1 MLLKNKNA
9 IIYGAGGSIGGAV
22 ARAFA
27 REGATVFLAGRTLDT
42 LNKIAKEISAAG
54 GSAETARVDAFD
66 EQAVEEHAAAVA
78 AKAGSID
85 ISFNAIDIKGST
97 QGTPLIELSPDD
109 ISLPIKNRVATNFLT
124 ARSAARQMIPKRAG
138 VILMITATPAR
149 MAFPMTGSF
158 GVEGAAIEGLCRS
171 LASELSPQGIR
182 VICLRSAG
190 SPESFPETTE
200 SGAPLGKKRE
210 EVAKMIADGTLLK
223 RAPTLAEVGSVAA
236 LMASDYASPMTA
248 TVANMTCGAIVD

>member
-27 REGATVFLAGRTLDT
+27 LEGATVFLVGRTLDT
-42 LNKIAKEISAAG
+42 LDKVAKELSAAG
-54 GSAETARVDAFD
+54 GIVETAQVDAFD
-66 EQAVEEHAAAVA
+66 AHAVDAHAAAVA
-78 AKAGSID
+78 SKAGCID

-109 ISLPIKNRVATNFLT
+109 ISLPVKNRVATNFLT
-124 ARSAARQMIPKRAG
+124 ARSAARHMIQKRTG

-158 GVEGAAIEGLCRS
+158 WSRRS
-171 LASELSPQGIR
+171 GHR
-182 VICLRSAG
+182 G
-190 SPESFPETTE
+190 
-200 SGAPLGKKRE
+200 PLP
-210 EVAKMIADGTLLK
+210 IA
-223 RAPTLAEVGSVAA
+223 R
-236 LMASDYASPMTA
+236 
-248 TVANMTCGAIVD
+248 

>member
-1 MLLKNKNA
+1 
-9 IIYGAGGSIGGAV
+9 
-22 ARAFA
+22 
-27 REGATVFLAGRTLDT
+27 
-42 LNKIAKEISAAG
+42 
-54 GSAETARVDAFD
+54 
-66 EQAVEEHAAAVA
+66 VA
-78 AKAGSID
+78 ATAGSVD

-124 ARSAARQMIPKRAG
+124 ARSAARHMIQKRAG

-171 LASELSPQGIR
+171 LASELSPQGVR

-200 SGAPLGKKRE
+200 SGAPAGKKRKE
-210 EVAKMIADGTLLK
+210 IAKMIADGTLLK

-236 LMASDYASPMTA
+236 IMASDLASPMTA